1 MRRKSEEYRK
11 TEEQRRA
18 ELEKH
23 RAQQRREDDERE
35 ALPYTIVVWLLKV
48 FKFSNPLTHL
58 IHPNGV
64 WVSFG
69 LAVLMTVVAAVH
81 DFKKTGFTEK
91 SWLTFIIDAILMV
104 ISIVIMID

>member
-1 MRRKSEEYRK
+1 MEREPEERKNAK
-11 TEEQRRA
+11 EQRRA
-18 ELEKH
+18 ELEER

-35 ALPYTIVVWLLKV
+35 VLPYTIVVWLLKV

-91 SWLTFIIDAILMV
+91 SWMTFIIDAILMV